1 MCIYIY
7 LFNKSCYVWRPLV
20 PALLKSH
27 SFPTKTVYV
36 NRSSKVAHSLK
47 IANPH
52 GTSTCKCCDAGPPP
66 LRVIVYCLVGKGTK
80 KAGKLRGSPTDP
92 DAQSNR
98 NIFSHI
104 LFTILYNVHCTVC
117 IVVSEINYSY
127 S

>member
-1 MCIYIY
+1 MNRIVFGSLGCLHFSNHIYFSI
-7 LFNKSCYVWRPLV
+7 
-20 PALLKSH
+20 
-27 SFPTKTVYV
+27 KTVYG
-36 NRSSKVAHSLK
+36 SGPYKVAPSLK
-47 IANPH
+47 IADPH
-52 GTSTCKCCDAGPPP
+52 GTATCKCCDVGPPP